1 MKPLENEKLLCCNN
15 AKCDNGKYFHLSC
28 LNYKRPPNNSK
39 TTWVCH
45 WCKASM
51 MQETSSNSKQKIGQ
65 KQQCD
70 NQLEV
75 AAEAERLLKES
86 SDDFVEFL
94 DVNFLESE
102 KFAPLA
108 NLTDKEFDL
117 IKSDMGWLDVTQ
129 LFIKPKYASDNKTQ
143 TSKDFSEQLLDL

>member
-1 MKPLENEKLLCCNN
+1 
-15 AKCDNGKYFHLSC
+15 
-28 LNYKRPPNNSK
+28 
-39 TTWVCH
+39 
-45 WCKASM
+45 M

-75 AAEAERLLKES
+75 ATESETLLKES

-102 KFAPLA
+102 KFNRL
-108 NLTDKEFDL
+108 
-117 IKSDMGWLDVTQ
+117 G
-129 LFIKPKYASDNKTQ
+129 
-143 TSKDFSEQLLDL
+143 

>member
-1 MKPLENEKLLCCNN
+1 
-15 AKCDNGKYFHLSC
+15 
-28 LNYKRPPNNSK
+28 
-39 TTWVCH
+39 
-45 WCKASM
+45 M

-108 NLTDKEFDL
+108 NLTDKDFDL
-117 IKSDMGWLDVTQ
+117 IKSDMG
-129 LFIKPKYASDNKTQ
+129 
-143 TSKDFSEQLLDL
+143 